1 MNEGLRNDITTLIE
15 KLKNTPD
22 KKCKAVMGLDGFV
35 DQILHVVETRE
46 DAEHYTRMKTL
57 KEFGEKVY
65 KAAGLSTS
73 VEFVPIQSKLGGNGP
88 IMSNALSSY
97 GLDITY
103 IGALG
108 EPAINP
114 VFNPM
119 LEHSKL
125 ISIADPG
132 LTDAVEFLDGK
143 LIIGKRHSLKEVNW
157 EKLKK
162 YVGIDNLISLIDN
175 SDLIGLEN
183 WTMLPYMT
191 EIWRGIQDEVL
202 PHLQSDKRKLIFFD
216 LADPE
221 NRLKEDVLEALSVI
235 QDFSSHFNV
244 ILGLNLK
251 EATEIGD
258 ILEISDGFSS
268 LSLDTLTTEIAK
280 RLNIYSLV
288 VHPVKEAATVC
299 NGEYYHTLGPYEPE
313 PKLTTGAGD
322 NFNAGFCFGQVL
334 GLSPKESLILG
345 TATSGYYVRNAE
357 SPNKDKLL
365 SFLEEWSLG
374 LNNN

>member
-22 KKCKAVMGLDGFV
+22 KNYKAVMGLDGFV

-108 EPAINP
+108 EPALNP

-125 ISIADPG
+125 ISIANPG

-143 LIIGKRHSLKEVNW
+143 LIIGKPLDCLLYSGTSYPFIL
-157 EKLKK
+157 
-162 YVGIDNLISLIDN
+162 Y
-175 SDLIGLEN
+175 
-183 WTMLPYMT
+183 TFP
-191 EIWRGIQDEVL
+191 
-202 PHLQSDKRKLIFFD
+202 
-216 LADPE
+216 
-221 NRLKEDVLEALSVI
+221 LSVK
-235 QDFSSHFNV
+235 N
-244 ILGLNLK
+244 
-251 EATEIGD
+251 
-258 ILEISDGFSS
+258 
-268 LSLDTLTTEIAK
+268 
-280 RLNIYSLV
+280 
-288 VHPVKEAATVC
+288 
-299 NGEYYHTLGPYEPE
+299 
-313 PKLTTGAGD
+313 
-322 NFNAGFCFGQVL
+322 
-334 GLSPKESLILG
+334 
-345 TATSGYYVRNAE
+345 
-357 SPNKDKLL
+357 NK
-365 SFLEEWSLG
+365 
-374 LNNN
+374 

>member
-1 MNEGLRNDITTLIE
+1 MNEGLKNDITTLIG
-15 KLKNTPD
+15 KLTKVSN
-22 KKCKAVMGLDGFV
+22 KKYKALMGLDGFV

-46 DAEHYTRMKTL
+46 DADNYTRMKTL
-57 KEFGEKVY
+57 KEFGDKIS

-73 VEFVPIQSKLGGNGP
+73 VEFVPIKSKLGGNGP

-108 EPAINP
+108 EPAIDP

-119 LEHSKL
+119 HEHSKL
-125 ISIADPG
+125 ISIANPG

-157 EKLKK
+157 DKLKK
-162 YVGIDNLISLIDN
+162 YVGLDNLISLIDE

-191 EIWRGIQDEVL
+191 EIWKGLLTEVVPNL
-202 PHLQSDKRKLIFFD
+202 KSTDKKLIFFD

-235 QDFSSHFNV
+235 QEFSSKFNV
-244 ILGLNLK
+244 VLGLNLK

-258 ILEISDGFSS
+258 ILEISDGFSKVS
-268 LSLDTLTTEIAK
+268 LETLTTEIAK

-322 NFNAGFCFGQVL
+322 NFNAGFCLGQVF
-334 GLSPKESLILG
+334 GLTPKESLILG

-357 SPNKDKLL
+357 SPTLERL
-365 SFLEEWSLG
+365 VEFLYEWSSSC
-374 LNNN
+374 

>member
-22 KKCKAVMGLDGFV
+22 KNYKAVMGLDGFV

-108 EPAINP
+108 EPALNP

-125 ISIADPG
+125 ISIANPG

-162 YVGIDNLISLIDN
+162 YVGIDNLISLIND

-202 PHLQSDKRKLIFFD
+202 PHLQNKEKKLIFFD

-221 NRLKEDVLEALSVI
+221 NRLKEDVIEALSVI

-258 ILEISDGFSS
+258 ILEISDGFSP

-357 SPNKDKLL
+357 SPTKEKLI
-365 SFLEEWSLG
+365 SFLEEWSSSLQ
-374 LNNN
+374 NS